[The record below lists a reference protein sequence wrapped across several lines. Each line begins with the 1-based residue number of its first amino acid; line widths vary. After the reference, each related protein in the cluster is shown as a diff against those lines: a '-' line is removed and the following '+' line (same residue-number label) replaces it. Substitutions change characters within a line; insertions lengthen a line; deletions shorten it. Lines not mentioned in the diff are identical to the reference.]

1 MLRATA
7 WTHGRQGALIG
18 ASAAVVCL
26 GGLLAACGGSGGGDD
41 GYTAVGAPGAT
52 ARTAGPTG
60 TVTLV
65 PLVTAAPGAPA
76 ASNSASGGG
85 TSAGSTGR
93 TSGGARSVPSGGGGA
108 KTGGTGASSAP
119 VGRTTSAAPSTT
131 TAPTATPGKP
141 SPADLSWSQPERAEG
156 EQRWC
161 EEVTVRFHNSGGAPV
176 RSGTVTLGTHIIG
189 ALGVDWGTV
198 ESQEE
203 LPAPIGGGARKERTW
218 TVCVDRFYEG
228 SFLLGAHMEHDV
240 TVTYLGGDPIFI
252 SHTREK
258 ER

>member
-26 GGLLAACGGSGGGDD
+26 CGLLTACGGSGGGDD

-131 TAPTATPGKP
+131 TATPGKP

-203 LPAPIGGGARKERTW
+203 LPAPIGGGARKERAW

-258 ER
+258 KR